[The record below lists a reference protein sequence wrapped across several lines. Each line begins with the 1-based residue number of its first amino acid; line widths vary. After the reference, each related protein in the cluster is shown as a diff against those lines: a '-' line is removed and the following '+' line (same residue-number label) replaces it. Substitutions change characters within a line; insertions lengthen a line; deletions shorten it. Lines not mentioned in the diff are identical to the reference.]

1 MGLRPA
7 VFLDR
12 DGVVIEEVHYLA
24 DPSQVRLLPGAA
36 QAIARLNRLGI
47 PVIVA
52 TNQAGV
58 AHGLFPESRV
68 AAVHRR
74 LDELLAE
81 RHAHVDRYDYCPHH
95 SAAKV
100 PEYRVACA
108 CRKPLPGMLLRA
120 AEECGLDLRRSYLVG
135 DKLSD
140 LEAGRRA
147 GCRVL
152 LVRTGY
158 GAETEGQLDQ
168 LGLHGVPVAADLA
181 QAISDHVLQDA
192 LFLKPIDVRA
202 A

>member
-1 MGLRPA
+1 
-7 VFLDR
+7 
-12 DGVVIEEVHYLA
+12 
-24 DPSQVRLLPGAA
+24 
-36 QAIARLNRLGI
+36 
-47 PVIVA
+47 
-52 TNQAGV
+52 
-58 AHGLFPESRV
+58 
-68 AAVHRR
+68 
-74 LDELLAE
+74 
-81 RHAHVDRYDYCPHH
+81 
-95 SAAKV
+95 
-100 PEYRVACA
+100 
-108 CRKPLPGMLLRA
+108 MLLRA

-158 GAETEGQLDQ
+158 GVETEGRLHQ
-168 LGLHGVPVAADLA
+168 LGLDRVPVAADLG

>member
-12 DGVVIEEVHYLA
+12 DGVVIEDAHYLA
-24 DPSQVRLLPGAA
+24 DPAQVRLLPGAA
-36 QAIARLNRLGI
+36 EAIARLNRLGI

-58 AHGLFPESRV
+58 AHGLFPESCV

-81 RHAHVDRYDYCPHH
+81 HDAHVDRYDYCPHH
-95 SAAKV
+95 PAAKV
-100 PEYRVACA
+100 PKYRVVCA
-108 CRKPLPGMLLRA
+108 CRKPSPGMLLRA
-120 AEECGLDLRRSYLVG
+120 AEECGIDLGRSYLLG

-158 GAETEGQLDQ
+158 GAEMERRLGQ
-168 LGLHGVPVAADLA
+168 LGLDRIPVAADLG
-181 QAISDHVLQDA
+181 QAISDYVLHDA
-192 LFLKPIDVRA
+192 SFLKPIDSRA